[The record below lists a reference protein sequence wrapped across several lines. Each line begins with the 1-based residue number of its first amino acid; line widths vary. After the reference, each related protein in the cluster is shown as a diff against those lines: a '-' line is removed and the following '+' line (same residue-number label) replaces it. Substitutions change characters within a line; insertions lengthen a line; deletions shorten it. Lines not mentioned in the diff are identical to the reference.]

1 MGIGSQAGSA
11 PLRAPKGWSMEKWLC
26 WGSLGVA
33 GVLLVLFVLD
43 LFMQIP
49 FGRISVTV
57 DVLGALAALLVAYL
71 AWDAY
76 SDLR

>member
-1 MGIGSQAGSA
+1 MGIGSQAGSV
-11 PLRAPKGWSMEKWLC
+11 PLGAPKGWSMEKWLC
-26 WGSLGVA
+26 WGAMGVA

-43 LFMQIP
+43 LVMEIP

-71 AWDAY
+71 SWDAFR
-76 SDLR
+76 DLR